1 MMAEKPLTVAIA
13 SGKGGTGK
21 SCVAASLLVT
31 VPGLLGADVD
41 VEEPN
46 LALLLGAE
54 AVSSSLV
61 EIPWPVIDDALCD
74 RCGECVRNCRFGAL
88 LMFGGEAPVPND
100 LCHGCGVCSMVCPR
114 KAITE
119 VGRPVGEV
127 RLCRRGDLRLYE
139 GRLRVGMPNPVPVI
153 DAALKAALAEGR
165 DLVIDSPPG
174 TSCPMVSAV
183 READVVVLV
192 TEPTPF
198 GYADLDLALQVIHE
212 LGKPAMAVVN
222 RCDLGDA
229 DIEGLTER
237 YGVPVA
243 ARLPF
248 SRAVAE
254 SYAAGNPPAAT
265 DALWRDAMVTLW
277 ERAKEMAGR

>member
-1 MMAEKPLTVAIA
+1 MERKALKVAVA

-31 VPGLLGADVD
+31 IPGLLGADVD

-54 AVSSSLV
+54 AYASSLV
-61 EIPWPVIDDALCD
+61 ETPWPVIDDGLCD
-74 RCGECVRNCRFGAL
+74 RCGECVRACRFGAL
-88 LMFGGEAPVPND
+88 YMFGGASPSPND
-100 LCHGCGVCSMVCPR
+100 LCHGCGVCSMVCPK
-114 KAITE
+114 KAIAET
-119 VGRPVGEV
+119 GRPVGEV
-127 RLCRRGDLRLYE
+127 RLCRKGDLEIFE

-153 DAALKAALAEGR
+153 GAAIEAALAEGR

-183 READVVVLV
+183 RKADVVVLV

-198 GYADLDLALQVIHE
+198 GYADLDLALQVIRD
-212 LGKPAMAVVN
+212 LGLPAMTVIN
-222 RCDLGDA
+222 RADLGEA
-229 DIEGLTER
+229 DIEGLSGR

-248 SRAVAE
+248 SRTVAE
-254 SYAAGNPPAAT
+254 SYAIGDPPALI
-265 DALWRDAMVTLW
+265 DPDWREAMVGIW
-277 ERAKEMAGR
+277 DRARKVAGR

>member
-1 MMAEKPLTVAIA
+1 MAEKPLTVAIA

-222 RCDLGDA
+222 RCDMGDA
-229 DIEGLTER
+229 DIEGLAER
-237 YGVPVA
+237 YGVPVT

-254 SYAAGNPPAAT
+254 SYAVGNPPAAT
-265 DALWRDAMVTLW
+265 DALWKDAMVTLW

>member
-1 MMAEKPLTVAIA
+1 MPEKPLTVAIA

-31 VPGLLGADVD
+31 VPGLLGVDAD

-61 EIPWPVIDDALCD
+61 EIPWPVIDNRLCN
-74 RCGECVRNCRFGAL
+74 RCGECVRHCRFGAL
-88 LMFGGEAPVPND
+88 LMFGDEAPVPND
-100 LCHGCGVCSMVCPR
+100 LCHGCGVCSMVCPQ

-119 VGRPVGEV
+119 VGRSVGEV
-127 RLCRRGDLRLYE
+127 RLCRKGDLRIFE
-139 GRLRVGMPNPVPVI
+139 GRLHVGMPNPVPVI
-153 DAALKAALAEGR
+153 DAALKAAFAEGS

-183 READVVVLV
+183 KDADVVVLV

-198 GYADLDLALQVIHE
+198 GYADLDLALQVIHDLE
-212 LGKPAMAVVN
+212 KPAMAVIN
-222 RCDLGDA
+222 RCDLGRA
-229 DIEGLTER
+229 DIEGLTR
-237 YGVPVA
+237 KYGVPVA

-254 SYAAGNPPAAT
+254 SYAVGNPPAAT
-265 DALWRDAMVTLW
+265 DPGWKDAMLTLW
-277 ERAKEMAGR
+277 TTVKGMAGK

>member
-1 MMAEKPLTVAIA
+1 
-13 SGKGGTGK
+13 
-21 SCVAASLLVT
+21 
-31 VPGLLGADVD
+31 

-61 EIPWPVIDDALCD
+61 EIPWPVIDNTLCN
-74 RCGECVRNCRFGAL
+74 RCGECVRQCRFGAL
-88 LMFGGEAPVPND
+88 LMFSGEAPVPND

-127 RLCRRGDLRLYE
+127 RLCRKGDLRIFE
-139 GRLRVGMPNPVPVI
+139 GRLHVGMPNPVPVI
-153 DAALKAALAEGR
+153 DAALKAAFAEGE

-183 READVVVLV
+183 KDADVVVLV

-198 GYADLDLALQVIHE
+198 GYADLDLALQVIHD
-212 LGKPAMAVVN
+212 LDKPAMTVIN
-222 RCDLGDA
+222 RCDLGRA
-229 DIEGLTER
+229 DIEGLTR
-237 YGVPVA
+237 KYGVPVV

-254 SYAAGNPPAAT
+254 SYAVGNPPAAT
-265 DALWRDAMVTLW
+265 DPGWKDAMLSLW
-277 ERAKEMAGR
+277 EKAKGMAGR